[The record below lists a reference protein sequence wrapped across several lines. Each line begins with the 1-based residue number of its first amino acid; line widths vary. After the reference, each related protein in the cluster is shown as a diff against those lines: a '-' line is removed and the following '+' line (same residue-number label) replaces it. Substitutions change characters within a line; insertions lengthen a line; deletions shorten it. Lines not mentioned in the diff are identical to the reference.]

1 MGCRSYLGRKGGK
14 QEIRARACLDPATG
28 GTWGKLLH
36 EIMHTL
42 GKKII
47 TQFYGILNPIYV
59 CLILFSILRWLINL
73 HRIYA

>member
-42 GKKII
+42 GTFCILRVHSV
-47 TQFYGILNPIYV
+47 YGTKCFDIILNLSMV
-59 CLILFSILRWLINL
+59 K
-73 HRIYA
+73 

>member
-42 GKKII
+42 G
-47 TQFYGILNPIYV
+47 T
-59 CLILFSILRWLINL
+59 FSILRVHSVYNVGLILFLILQWLNNL

>member
-42 GKKII
+42 G
-47 TQFYGILNPIYV
+47 T
-59 CLILFSILRWLINL
+59 FSILRVHSVYGTKCWFDIILNTSMVK
-73 HRIYA
+73 